1 MSRDLSFWRTKKKL
15 YIENKDIYKSLS
27 EGKFLTYVNE
37 IPVSQIIADFNKA
50 FIKWINNDNKYYEK
64 DNEAFELMTTEQFVR
79 VDCYEMTADNMNKII
94 DIMIKY
100 DCPLYDAAI
109 DVRFDGT

>member
-1 MSRDLSFWRTKKKL
+1 MSRDLSFWKIKEKSEA
-15 YIENKDIYKSLS
+15 ENKDIYKSLS

-37 IPVSQIIADFNKA
+37 IPVSQIIDDFHKA
-50 FIKWINNDNKYYEK
+50 FIKWINHDNRYYEK
-64 DNEAFELMTTEQFVR
+64 DNEAFELMTTYQFVR
-79 VDCYEMTADNMNKII
+79 VDCYEMTVDNMNKVI

-109 DVRFDGT
+109 DVRFDRA